1 MVLQSPVGPVMEG
14 QDVILRCKT
23 NHSGPGAADFFK
35 HTFLVGKFLAGH
47 MTIRNFSKSD
57 ESVYKC
63 RDGEHR
69 ESPPTWLLMD
79 GELLVF

>member
-14 QDVILRCKT
+14 QDVVLRCIT
-23 NHSGPGAADFFK
+23 NHSGPGDAEFFK
-35 HTFLVGKFLAGH
+35 HTLPLRNFVAGH

-63 RDGEHR
+63 RDGEHT
-69 ESPPTWLLMD
+69 ESPPSWLLMD